1 MNEQGDTD
9 TWKPASSTDGKDP
22 VTPAR
27 GGVPVLFGG
36 VLSEVR
42 LIYNAAFVSLCST
55 VIRFCVYIC
64 ITDVQ
69 KVHNYVPMIYNNV

>member
-1 MNEQGDTD
+1 M
-9 TWKPASSTDGKDP
+9 
-22 VTPAR
+22 
-27 GGVPVLFGG
+27 LFGG

-69 KVHNYVPMIYNNV
+69 KVHNYVPMSYNNV